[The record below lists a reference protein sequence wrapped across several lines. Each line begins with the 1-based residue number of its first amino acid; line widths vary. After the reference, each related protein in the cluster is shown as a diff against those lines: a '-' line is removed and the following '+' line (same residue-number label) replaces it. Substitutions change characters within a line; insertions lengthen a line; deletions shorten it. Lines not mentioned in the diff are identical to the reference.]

1 MEVEKLKFKLKK
13 GKGSVQGFTDAAGI
27 THLPG
32 DIVDL
37 PASYKGERWLE
48 PVEKEPKPVAAPSK
62 VEPAPETK
70 PEVPLESPKKSKKT
84 K

>member
-1 MEVEKLKFKLKK
+1 M
-13 GKGSVQGFTDAAGI
+13 QGFTDAAGI

-37 PASYKGERWLE
+37 PASYKGEKWLE
-48 PVEKEPKPVAAPSK
+48 PVEKEPKPVATPSK

-70 PEVPLESPKKSKKT
+70 PEVPLETPKKSKKAN
-84 K
+84 